1 MSGNGGSPDVLIT
14 IYRQLFC
21 VSAYSHVNLVKDNDF
36 TNFASYMLQKVCNSL
51 FIEVYSIHIINRVY
65 QLILLV
71 YVILILIVQEK
82 YCPS

>member
-51 FIEVYSIHIINRVY
+51 FTEVY
-65 QLILLV
+65 
-71 YVILILIVQEK
+71 
-82 YCPS
+82 

>member
-21 VSAYSHVNLVKDNDF
+21 VYAYSHVNLGKNNDF

-51 FIEVYSIHIINRVY
+51 FTEV
-65 QLILLV
+65 
-71 YVILILIVQEK
+71 
-82 YCPS
+82 

>member
-51 FIEVYSIHIINRVY
+51 FTEVYSIHIINRVY

>member
-1 MSGNGGSPDVLIT
+1 MCDLCMSGNGGSPDVLIT

-51 FIEVYSIHIINRVY
+51 FTEVY
-65 QLILLV
+65 
-71 YVILILIVQEK
+71 
-82 YCPS
+82 